1 MFTAMLPLGSKLRS
15 HELRPAQARKRE
27 VELLARYLERCLK
40 GSGAEPSR

>member
-15 HELRPAQARKRE
+15 HEPRPARDRKLE
-27 VELLARYLERCLK
+27 VELLARSLERCLK